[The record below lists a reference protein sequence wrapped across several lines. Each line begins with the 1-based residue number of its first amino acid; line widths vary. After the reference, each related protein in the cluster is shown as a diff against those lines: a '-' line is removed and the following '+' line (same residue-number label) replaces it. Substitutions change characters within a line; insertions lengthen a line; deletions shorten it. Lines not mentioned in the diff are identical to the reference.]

1 MSEPLS
7 PKQKTA
13 AAAVLVAAIA
23 APLEGLRQV
32 AYQDPPGIWTVCYGD
47 THDVSQTKVYTLAE
61 CKSRLDMQTVKAVE
75 AVEKC
80 HPSLPMNVLVA
91 MSDAAY
97 NLGPRVACDASYS
110 SVARSLY
117 AGEYNNACRNLLKFD
132 KARVAGVLITL
143 PGLSKRRKIESTL
156 CLS

>member
-1 MSEPLS
+1 MSEPLT

-23 APLEGLRQV
+23 APLEGLRQT

-47 THDVSQTKVYTLAE
+47 THDVSRSKVYTLAE
-61 CKSRLDMQTVKAVE
+61 CKARLDVQTVKAVE

-80 HPSLPMNVLVA
+80 HPGLPMNVLVA

-97 NLGPRVACDASYS
+97 NIGPRVACDADYS

-117 AGEYNNACRNLLKFD
+117 AGNYDAACRNLLKFD
-132 KARVAGVLITL
+132 KANVAGILVTL
-143 PGLSKRRKIESTL
+143 PGLSKRRKIESNL